1 MLPRLTWPAVVLT
14 LPLLALLLATPLAAD
29 DVLTLDEAIE
39 TALAENLSLTA
50 ADARLDAAAADV
62 DMAKSGRLPR
72 VRAEAGVQRTDNP
85 ALVFSNKLAQGVF
98 DETDFAIDSL
108 NEPDAF
114 TNWQARLLVEQPI
127 WTGGRLKH
135 GIAAA
140 EAGLGAAEAGREA
153 TRQHV
158 VHAVVDAWTGAVVA
172 RARVGVAESALKT
185 AEANLRIVS
194 DLREAG
200 LVVASDPLQAE
211 VRVAEVRETV
221 ALARADAASAEA
233 ALRMALGGWDGELVL
248 PETLP
253 DPSDSETGALDAL
266 LHEAES
272 ARPALAAAGQARAAA
287 AELSRL
293 ERATRLPQIGLQ
305 GFAEANDEDFF
316 GTGSSSGGTNYAVG
330 VGLKYDLFDPSRKG
344 RIARAEAR
352 RSEAAADVEALR
364 QQVRLDVTRAF
375 HQLDAVRQRLVQTR
389 RAVELADSSLAIV
402 RDRYQNGLA
411 VITELLD
418 SETTLTSARLRRLA
432 AERDLRVAH
441 ASLDLAVGRL

>member
-1 MLPRLTWPAVVLT
+1 MLPRLTWSDVALT
-14 LPLLALLLATPLAAD
+14 LPLLALILTTPLAAD
-29 DVLTLDEAIE
+29 DALTLDEAIE

-50 ADARLDAAAADV
+50 ADARLDAAAAEVDV
-62 DMAKSGRLPR
+62 ARAGWLPQ
-72 VRAEAGVQRTDNP
+72 VRAEADVQRTDNP
-85 ALVFSNKLAQGVF
+85 TLVFSNKLAQGVF
-98 DETDFAIDSL
+98 DQSDFAIDSL
-108 NEPDAF
+108 NEPDPF

-158 VHAVVDAWTGAVVA
+158 VYAVVDAWTGAVVA
-172 RARVGVAESALKT
+172 RVRVGVAESSLKT
-185 AEANLRIVS
+185 AESNLRIVS

-211 VRVAEVRETV
+211 VRVAEVREML

-233 ALRMALGGWDGELVL
+233 ALRMVLGGWDGELKV

-253 DPSDSETGALDAL
+253 DPSDSETGALDPL
-266 LHEAES
+266 LDEAES
-272 ARPALAAAGQARAAA
+272 ARPALAAVDQARIAAD
-287 AELSRL
+287 ELSRL

-316 GTGSSSGGTNYAVG
+316 GTEGTNYAVG

-364 QQVRLDVTRAF
+364 QQVRLDVTRAY
-375 HQLDAVRQRLVQTR
+375 HQLDAVRQRLVQAR

-418 SETTLTSARLRRLA
+418 SETMLTAARLRRLA
-432 AERDLRVAH
+432 AERDMRVAR